1 MVKASSKR
9 SRQNKRAGNSG
20 PVDDKKPIT
29 RGAPGGKLK
38 VLTETQVLEIHKA
51 SIYILTEVGF
61 SEHSKAVEQEI
72 LQAGGSLNSHGRLV
86 FSLECIES
94 ALIGLNRNVVLYG
107 QDKAHDLNLSG
118 TNVHFGTGGA
128 YPEMV
133 DFEAGNY
140 RDSTL
145 LDIYNTARLVDKL
158 EHVHFFSRPFFA
170 RDIENT
176 KVADVNTAFACL
188 SGTSKHVIV
197 SSFFPEHVREIFDMC
212 CLIAGSKE
220 RFLKRPFLSVHI
232 NHIVPP
238 LRFYDE
244 STDVLAECV
253 RLGIPVHLN
262 IFGQLGASSPV
273 TMAGCLAQTNAE
285 VLAGMVLAWLINPKV
300 KAVYGARPM
309 ITDLR
314 SGGMAGGSG
323 EQALLTAASVQIA
336 NFYRFSNS
344 TISGATDSKTE
355 DTQSGYEKAINISN
369 SAQAGSN
376 LITQAAGSLASLMA
390 GSFESYVID
399 NDMLGS
405 IGRTISDIEV
415 NKDTLSLKLIS
426 ETVIG
431 EGHYLGASDTLER
444 MKKDFLYPELS
455 DRSNP
460 QVWESLD
467 RPSIREKAKK
477 TVKKIL
483 NEHYP
488 SHLKPAL
495 LRELRER
502 FDIRIDSG
510 DMQKK

>member
-1 MVKASSKR
+1 MANPTSRR
-9 SRQNKRAGNSG
+9 SRQNKRVSNFGHVEDAK
-20 PVDDKKPIT
+20 PVV
-29 RGAPGGKLK
+29 RGIPGGKLK
-38 VLTETQVLEIHKA
+38 VLTDIQVLEIHNA
-51 SIYILTEVGF
+51 SIHILTEVGF
-61 SEHSKAVEQEI
+61 SEYSNAVEQDV
-72 LQAGGSLNSHGRLV
+72 LQAGGSINSHGRLV

-94 ALIGLNRNVVLYG
+94 ALIGLNRKVVLYG
-107 QDKAHDLNLSG
+107 QDRIHDLNLAG

-133 DFEAGNY
+133 NLETGNY

-188 SGTSKHVIV
+188 SGTTKHVIV
-197 SSFFPEHVREIFDMC
+197 SSFFPEHVREVFDMC
-212 CLIAGSKE
+212 SLIAGSKE
-220 RFLKRPFLSVHI
+220 KFLERPFLSFHI

-253 RLGIPVHLN
+253 RLGVPVHLN

-273 TMAGCLAQTNAE
+273 TLAGCLAQTNAE
-285 VLAGMVLAWLINPKV
+285 VLAGMVLAWILNPKV
-300 KAVYGARPM
+300 KAIYGARPM

-323 EQALLTAASVQIA
+323 EQALLTAASIQIG
-336 NFYRFSNS
+336 NFYGFSNS
-344 TISGATDSKTE
+344 TISGATDSKIE
-355 DTQSGYEKAINISN
+355 DAQSGYEKAINVSN

-376 LITQAAGSLASLMA
+376 LITQAAGSLAALMA

-399 NDMLGS
+399 NGMLGS

-415 NKDTLSLKLIS
+415 NKDTLSLNLIY

-455 DRSNP
+455 DRSNT
-460 QVWESLD
+460 QVWESSG
-467 RPSIREKAKK
+467 RPDIREEAKK
-477 TVKKIL
+477 KANKIL

-495 LRELRER
+495 LKELRER

-510 DMQKK
+510 DMSKK